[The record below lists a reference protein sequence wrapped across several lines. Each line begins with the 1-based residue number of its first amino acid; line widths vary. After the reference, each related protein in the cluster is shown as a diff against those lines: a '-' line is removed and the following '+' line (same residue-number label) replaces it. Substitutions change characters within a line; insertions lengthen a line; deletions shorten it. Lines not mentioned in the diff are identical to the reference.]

1 MATPPPSS
9 PETEPTAKPR
19 KGGAIKRLLVLILV
33 ATICGGGGFAAGWF
47 MFANTGSAMS
57 DALRLI
63 DRSSDNASTPAE
75 KGMPRQPR
83 PTPESD
89 SFVTS
94 YYTFDEALTT
104 NPAGSRRFVQLGV
117 SLSTQYDAQVMANV
131 ETHKVA
137 IRSDM
142 LAVVGSFTEDQMTGT
157 EGRAALA
164 DALRDAINAR
174 LEMLEGFGGVEGVY
188 FPSFVVQ

>member
-1 MATPPPSS
+1 MATSSASTAPADTVPP
-9 PETEPTAKPR
+9 PR

-33 ATICGGGGFAAGWF
+33 ATICAGGGFGAGWF

-75 KGMPRQPR
+75 AGMPRQPR

-94 YYTFDEALTT
+94 YYTFDEPLTT

-117 SLSTQYDAQVMANV
+117 SLSTQYDAQVMAHV

-142 LAVVGSFTEDQMTGT
+142 LAVIGSFTEEQMTGT
-157 EGRAALA
+157 AGRTALA

-174 LEMLEGFGGVEGVY
+174 LEALEGFGGVEGVY

>member
-1 MATPPPSS
+1 MATPPPPSDAEAS
-9 PETEPTAKPR
+9 RKPR

-33 ATICGGGGFAAGWF
+33 AVICAGGGFGAGWF

-63 DRSSDNASTPAE
+63 DRSAASDDAPAE
-75 KGMPRQPR
+75 PGMPRQPR
-83 PTPESD
+83 PIPEAE

-94 YYTFDEALTT
+94 YYTFEEPLTT

-117 SLSTQYDAQVMANV
+117 SLSTQYDAQVMAHV

-142 LAVVGSFTEDQMTGT
+142 LAVLGGFSEEAMAGT
-157 EGRAALA
+157 EGREALA

-174 LEMLEGFGGVEGVY
+174 LEALEGFGGIEGVY